1 MKRVKGKEKIKT
13 FVHVR
18 KTDRTRF
25 FTFSVSTNKNVI
37 LVNSV
42 QVCFK
47 IKRNKTTIGK
57 SRKSYAPM
65 SSCEQPN
72 GWVLYYLITNDE
84 INSILST

>member
-25 FTFSVSTNKNVI
+25 FTFSVSTNKKVI

-42 QVCFK
+42 QVCF
-47 IKRNKTTIGK
+47 
-57 SRKSYAPM
+57 
-65 SSCEQPN
+65 
-72 GWVLYYLITNDE
+72 
-84 INSILST
+84 